1 MEEAGLSSTK
11 PLHHD
16 FICEQPHTSV
26 QFFKALSESTCVL
39 FRRALL
45 LRSDKRWT
53 KLPNAA
59 HNGDLE
65 VHFEKRVITVH
76 GACGGGGH
84 WLPSHHHLPIIVPTN
99 TTIAD
104 PIFPPLFHK
113 SFPADSKTMHC
124 NVLLV
129 KYHLVNKLKGFHL
142 AGNFTTGKF
151 FPLQNLDHNA
161 FFFGLSWTA
170 LICYCLS
177 LSAQKRGVWMHKI
190 LFRPTL
196 VSPLSSRCWRTCGP
210 VSLKIFVTKF
220 NVKGALSMWGMLKF
234 LDQDNFVLIW
244 RQD

>member
-1 MEEAGLSSTK
+1 MWWYRQGAGGYIDWWQTIMEEAGLSSTK
-11 PLHHD
+11 PLYYD
-16 FICEQPHTSV
+16 FICEQPHASV

-104 PIFPPLFHK
+104 PIFHHYFTKVFPPKAKRCTVMFSWWNIIWSTNWRVFTLPEILRLA
-113 SFPADSKTMHC
+113 SF
-124 NVLLV
+124 
-129 KYHLVNKLKGFHL
+129 F
-142 AGNFTTGKF
+142 
-151 FPLQNLDHNA
+151 
-161 FFFGLSWTA
+161 
-170 LICYCLS
+170 
-177 LSAQKRGVWMHKI
+177 
-190 LFRPTL
+190 LFR
-196 VSPLSSRCWRTCGP
+196 
-210 VSLKIFVTKF
+210 I
-220 NVKGALSMWGMLKF
+220 
-234 LDQDNFVLIW
+234 
-244 RQD
+244 